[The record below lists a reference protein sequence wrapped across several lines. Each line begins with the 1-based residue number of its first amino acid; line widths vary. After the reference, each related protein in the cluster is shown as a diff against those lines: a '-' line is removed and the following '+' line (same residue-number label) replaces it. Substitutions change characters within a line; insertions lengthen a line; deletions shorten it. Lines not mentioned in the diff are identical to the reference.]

1 MTGTP
6 ATPPYP
12 RVAPCRHCGRP
23 VLRDND
29 GRWIHADLAYAC
41 RDRWGGITATT
52 AAPEGQLAEWRGHQP
67 GGESAGE
74 RGRP

>member
-1 MTGTP
+1 MSDVP

-12 RVAPCRHCGRP
+12 RVVPCRHCGRP

-29 GRWIHADLAYAC
+29 GVWIHADLSYVC

-52 AAPEGQLAEWRGHQP
+52 AAPEPPAWYVQQHSSTVIP
-67 GGESAGE
+67 
-74 RGRP
+74 